1 MPNNNAPVFD
11 LPCTEALDLFTSILD
26 RMDAKVLIIR
36 KDGRFLYF
44 NEEYFNYYGKQF
56 AESGISRE
64 DMNSLNI
71 YNIDFKDTAVL
82 AKYLKSEEKLEK
94 WLNSPGT
101 EKERNVF
108 TDIHPLYLQDAYFGI
123 VVIEYNTEQFE
134 RMHAE
139 LSYYKILSR
148 DLRRQLN
155 EREAL
160 PPAFDAVV
168 GESSQMM
175 KMLKMCAHVAPTMSS
190 VCLLG
195 ESGTGKEVIAD
206 AIHASSSQTEGP
218 IVKVNCAAI
227 PETLIESEMFGYEK
241 GAFTGANPHGSAGKF
256 ELANGGTLFL
266 DEIGELPLP
275 MQAKLLRALQDKSIT
290 RIGGSKPIQLN
301 FRLITATNRN
311 LEEMVKEGTFREDL
325 YYRICVIPIH
335 LPPLRERKDDILL
348 LANEFLAT
356 LNDRQVQK
364 QHFSNDV
371 QNALV
376 EYDWPGNIRELRN
389 CVERMSIL
397 SMGEEIGTDV
407 LPSQILGDTK
417 PEAGSDPRGQYDL
430 HRILD
435 KVESDTIRAVLSLT
449 EGNRSKAIEMLGISK
464 RNFYIKLEKYG
475 LK

>member
-1 MPNNNAPVFD
+1 MGNNFAPLLQ
-11 LPCTEALDLFTSILD
+11 LPDAEALQLLTSVLD
-26 RMDAKVLIIR
+26 QMDAKVLIIG
-36 KDGRFLYF
+36 KDGRFLYY
-44 NEEYFNYYGKQF
+44 NEEYYQYYGKQF
-56 AESGISRE
+56 AEHQISAE
-64 DMNSLNI
+64 DIYNLNI
-71 YNIDFKDTAVL
+71 HEIDFKDTAIL
-82 AKYLKSEEKLEK
+82 AKYLKSEETLEK
-94 WLNSPGT
+94 WLNSPGS
-101 EKERNVF
+101 EQDRNVF
-108 TDIHPLYLQDAYFGI
+108 TDIHPLYLSGEYFGI
-123 VVIEYNTEQFE
+123 VVIEYNTEEFE
-134 RMHAE
+134 RMHSE

-155 EREAL
+155 ERDSL
-160 PPAFDAVV
+160 PPAFNDVI
-168 GESSQMM
+168 GESSQMTRV
-175 KMLKMCAHVAPTMSS
+175 LKICAHVAPTMSS

-206 AIHASSSQTEGP
+206 AIHACSSQTEGP

-266 DEIGELPLP
+266 DEIGELPLS
-275 MQAKLLRALQDKSIT
+275 MQAKLLRALQDKAIT
-290 RIGGSKPIQLN
+290 RIGGSKVIKLN

-348 LANEFLAT
+348 LANEFLT
-356 LNDRQVQK
+356 ELNDKQVQK
-364 QHFSNDV
+364 QHFSVDV
-371 QNALV
+371 QNAFLG
-376 EYDWPGNIRELRN
+376 YDWPGNIRELRN

-397 SMGEEIGTDV
+397 SMEEEIGTDV
-407 LPSQILGDTK
+407 LPMQISGKDEPVK
-417 PEAGSDPRGQYDL
+417 EEDPRGQYNL
-430 HRILD
+430 HKILE
-435 KVESDTIRAVLSLT
+435 KVEDDTIRAVLNLT

>member
-1 MPNNNAPVFD
+1 MGNNFAPLLQ
-11 LPCTEALDLFTSILD
+11 LPDAEALQLLTSVLD
-26 RMDAKVLIIR
+26 QMDAKVLIIG
-36 KDGRFLYF
+36 KGGRFLYY
-44 NEEYFNYYGKQF
+44 NEEYYQYYGKQF
-56 AESGISRE
+56 AEHQVSAE
-64 DMNSLNI
+64 DIYNLNI
-71 YNIDFKDTAVL
+71 HEIDFKDTAIL
-82 AKYLKSEEKLEK
+82 AKYLKSEETLEK
-94 WLNSPGT
+94 WLNSPGS
-101 EKERNVF
+101 EQDRNVF
-108 TDIHPLYLQDAYFGI
+108 TDIHPLYLSGEYFGI
-123 VVIEYNTEQFE
+123 VVIEYNTEEFE
-134 RMHAE
+134 RMHSE

-155 EREAL
+155 ERDSL
-160 PPAFDAVV
+160 PPAFNDVI
-168 GESSQMM
+168 GESSQMTRV
-175 KMLKMCAHVAPTMSS
+175 LKICAHVAPTMSS

-206 AIHASSSQTEGP
+206 AIHACSSQTEGP

-266 DEIGELPLP
+266 DEIGELPLS
-275 MQAKLLRALQDKSIT
+275 MQAKLLRALQDKAIT
-290 RIGGSKPIQLN
+290 RIGGSKVIKLN

-348 LANEFLAT
+348 LANEFLT
-356 LNDRQVQK
+356 ELNDKQVQK
-364 QHFSNDV
+364 QHFSVDV
-371 QNALV
+371 QNAFLG
-376 EYDWPGNIRELRN
+376 YDWPGNIRELRN

-397 SMGEEIGTDV
+397 SMEEEIGTEV
-407 LPSQILGDTK
+407 LPMQISGKDEPVKEEDT
-417 PEAGSDPRGQYDL
+417 RGQYNL
-430 HRILD
+430 HKILE
-435 KVESDTIRAVLSLT
+435 KVEDDTIRAVLNLT

>member
-1 MPNNNAPVFD
+1 MPTRNAPVFD
-11 LPCTEALDLFTSILD
+11 LPCTDALTLFTSILD

-36 KDGRFLYF
+36 KDGRFLYY
-44 NEEYFNYYGKQF
+44 NEQYINYYGKQF
-56 AESGISRE
+56 AEFGMAGDDTYI
-64 DMNSLNI
+64 NI
-71 YNIDFKDTAVL
+71 YDIDFKDTAIL

-94 WLNSPGT
+94 WLNSPGS

-108 TDIHPLYLQDAYFGI
+108 TDIHPLYLQNEYFGI
-123 VVIEYNTEQFE
+123 VVIEYNTEEFE

-168 GESSQMM
+168 GESSQML

-190 VCLLG
+190 ICLLG

-266 DEIGELPLP
+266 DEIGELPLA

-356 LNDRQVQK
+356 LNDRKVQK
-364 QHFSNDV
+364 QHFSVDV

-376 EYDWPGNIRELRN
+376 AYDWPGNIRELRN

-407 LPSQILGDTK
+407 LPTQLAGGMQPETDTD
-417 PEAGSDPRGQYDL
+417 SRGQYNL
-430 HRILD
+430 HKILEKAED
-435 KVESDTIRAVLSLT
+435 DTIRTVLSLT

>member
-1 MPNNNAPVFD
+1 MPNSNAPVFD
-11 LPCTEALDLFTSILD
+11 LPCTEALSLFTSILNH
-26 RMDAKVLIIR
+26 MDAKVLIIR

-56 AESGISRE
+56 AQSGLSRE
-64 DMNSLNI
+64 DMYSLNI
-71 YNIDFKDTAVL
+71 FNIDFKDTAVL
-82 AKYLKSEEKLEK
+82 ARYLKSEEKLEK
-94 WLNSPGT
+94 WLNSPGS

-108 TDIHPLYLQDAYFGI
+108 TDIHPLYLQNEYFGI
-123 VVIEYNTEQFE
+123 VVIEYNTEEFE

-190 VCLLG
+190 ICLLG

-266 DEIGELPLP
+266 DEIGELPLS
-275 MQAKLLRALQDKSIT
+275 MQAKLLRALQDKAIT
-290 RIGGSKPIQLN
+290 RIGGSKVIKLN

-348 LANEFLAT
+348 LANEFLAA
-356 LNDRQVQK
+356 LNDRQVHK
-364 QHFSNDV
+364 QHFSVDV

-407 LPSQILGDTK
+407 LPPQISGGTQ
-417 PEAGSDPRGQYDL
+417 PENGNDPRGQYNL
-430 HRILD
+430 HKILE
-435 KVESDTIRAVLSLT
+435 KVEDDTIRSVLSLT

>member
-1 MPNNNAPVFD
+1 MPNRNAPVFD
-11 LPCTEALDLFTSILD
+11 LPCTDALNLFTAILD
-26 RMDAKVLIIR
+26 HMDAKVLIIR

-56 AESGISRE
+56 AQSGLSRE
-64 DMNSLNI
+64 DMYSLNI
-71 YNIDFKDTAVL
+71 YDIDFKDTAVL
-82 AKYLKSEEKLEK
+82 TKYLKSEEKLEK
-94 WLNSPGT
+94 WLNSPGS

-108 TDIHPLYLQDAYFGI
+108 TDIHPLYLQNEYFGI
-123 VVIEYNTEQFE
+123 VVVEYNTEEFE

-266 DEIGELPLP
+266 DEIGELPLS

-311 LEEMVKEGTFREDL
+311 LEEMIKEGTFREDL

-348 LANEFLAT
+348 LANEFLTT

-364 QHFSNDV
+364 QHFSLDV

-407 LPSQILGDTK
+407 LPPQISGGIQTENGNDT
-417 PEAGSDPRGQYDL
+417 RGQYNL
-430 HRILD
+430 HKILE
-435 KVESDTIRAVLSLT
+435 KVEDDTIRSVLSLT